1 MSRLLRIGELAHLA
15 GVSTRTVD
23 FYTGLGLIEP
33 AERTAGNFRLYS
45 SDCADRIAAIKAL
58 EANGVSLADM
68 AGALGSGGGDLA
80 GDLPGQLSQLQIDL
94 DTLREAAAHS
104 GPAAHQLLLA
114 LTARL
119 QSLITTAIE
128 VTGNLPPM

>member
-1 MSRLLRIGELAHLA
+1 MSRLLRIGELANLA

-33 AERTAGNFRLYS
+33 VERTAGNFRLYGA
-45 SDCADRIAAIKAL
+45 DCADRIAAIRAL
-58 EANGVSLADM
+58 EANGVSLSDM
-68 AGALGSGGGDLA
+68 AGALVTGTD
-80 GDLPGQLSQLQIDL
+80 DLPGRLTQLQVDL
-94 DTLREAAAHS
+94 DTLQEAAAHT

-128 VTGNLPPM
+128 VTASLPPI

>member
-1 MSRLLRIGELAHLA
+1 MSKLLRIGELANQA

-23 FYTGLGLIEP
+23 FYTGLGLIES
-33 AERTAGNFRLYS
+33 AERTAGNFRLYDAS
-45 SDCADRIAAIKAL
+45 CIERIAAIKAL

-68 AGALGSGGGDLA
+68 AGALERGA
-80 GDLPGQLSQLQIDL
+80 GDLTGQLSQVQGDIDL
-94 DTLREAAAHS
+94 LREAALHA

-119 QSLITTAIE
+119 QSLVHTAIE
-128 VTGNLPPM
+128 LTQNLPPLGG

>member
-1 MSRLLRIGELAHLA
+1 MSRLLRIGELASQA

-23 FYTGLGLIEP
+23 FYTGLGLIES
-33 AERTAGNFRLYS
+33 AQRTAGNFRLYDAS
-45 SDCADRIAAIKAL
+45 CVERIAAIKVL

-68 AGALGSGGGDLA
+68 AEALERGV
-80 GDLPGQLSQLQIDL
+80 GDLPGQLSQVQGDL
-94 DTLREAAAHS
+94 ETLREAALHA

-119 QSLITTAIE
+119 QSLIHTAIE
-128 VTGNLPPM
+128 LTNNLPPLGG

>member
-1 MSRLLRIGELAHLA
+1 MSRLLRIGELANRA

-33 AERTAGNFRLYS
+33 SERTAGNFRLY
-45 SDCADRIAAIKAL
+45 DPECVERIVAIKAL

-68 AGALGSGGGDLA
+68 AGALVPGKD
-80 GDLPGQLSQLQIDL
+80 DLPGQLSQLQIDL
-94 DTLREAAAHS
+94 DTLREAAVHT
-104 GPAAHQLLLA
+104 GPAAHQLLLV

-119 QSLITTAIE
+119 QSLIATAIE
-128 VTGNLPPM
+128 VTNGLPPM

>member
-1 MSRLLRIGELAHLA
+1 MSRLLRIGELANLS

-23 FYTGLGLIEP
+23 FYTGLGLIE
-33 AERTAGNFRLYS
+33 ATQRTAGNFRLY
-45 SDCADRIAAIKAL
+45 DPGCVERIAAIKVL

-68 AGALGSGGGDLA
+68 ADALRRGAGDLA
-80 GDLPGQLSQLQIDL
+80 VQLSQVQGDL
-94 DTLREAAAHS
+94 ETLKEAAVHA

-119 QSLITTAIE
+119 QSLISTAID
-128 VTGNLPPM
+128 VTNSLPPL

>member
-1 MSRLLRIGELAHLA
+1 MSKLLRIGELANQA

-23 FYTGLGLIEP
+23 FYTGLGLIES
-33 AERTAGNFRLYS
+33 AERTAGNFRLYDAS
-45 SDCADRIAAIKAL
+45 CIERIAAIKAL

-68 AGALGSGGGDLA
+68 ADALERGA
-80 GDLPGQLSQLQIDL
+80 GDLTGQLSQVQGDIE
-94 DTLREAAAHS
+94 TLREAAVHA

-119 QSLITTAIE
+119 QSLVHTAIE
-128 VTGNLPPM
+128 LTQNLPPLGG

>member
-1 MSRLLRIGELAHLA
+1 MSRLLRIGELANLA

-45 SDCADRIAAIKAL
+45 TDCIDRIAAIRVL

-68 AGALGSGGGDLA
+68 AVALVPGAD
-80 GDLPGQLSQLQIDL
+80 DLPGQLTQLQVDL

-119 QSLITTAIE
+119 QSLIATAIE
-128 VTGNLPPM
+128 VTASLPPI

>member
-1 MSRLLRIGELAHLA
+1 MSRLLRIGELANQA

-23 FYTGLGLIEP
+23 FYTGLGLIESTQ
-33 AERTAGNFRLYS
+33 RTAGNFRLYDPS
-45 SDCADRIAAIKAL
+45 CVERIAAIKVL

-68 AGALGSGGGDLA
+68 ATALDRGA
-80 GDLPGQLSQLQIDL
+80 GDLTNQLSQVQGDL
-94 DTLREAAAHS
+94 EQLRAAALDA

-119 QSLITTAIE
+119 QSLIHTAIE
-128 VTGNLPPM
+128 LTNNLPMG

>member
-1 MSRLLRIGELAHLA
+1 MSRLLRIGELANLA

-23 FYTGLGLIEP
+23 FYTGLGLIE
-33 AERTAGNFRLYS
+33 AAQRTAGNFRLYDAS
-45 SDCADRIAAIKAL
+45 CVDRIAAIKVL

-68 AGALGSGGGDLA
+68 AGALERGVGDQAGQLVQVQGDLE
-80 GDLPGQLSQLQIDL
+80 
-94 DTLREAAAHS
+94 TLREAVVHA

-119 QSLITTAIE
+119 QSLIATAIDL
-128 VTGNLPPM
+128 TNNLPPM

>member
-1 MSRLLRIGELAHLA
+1 LRIGELANLA

-23 FYTGLGLIEP
+23 FYTGLGLIEA
-33 AERTAGNFRLYS
+33 AERTAGNFRLYDRS
-45 SDCADRIAAIKAL
+45 CVERIAAIKVL

-68 AGALGSGGGDLA
+68 AGVLERGTGDLA
-80 GDLPGQLSQLQIDL
+80 GQLSRVQGDL
-94 DTLREAAAHS
+94 ETLREAAVNA

-119 QSLITTAIE
+119 QSLIATAIE
-128 VTGNLPPM
+128 LANSLP

>member
-1 MSRLLRIGELAHLA
+1 MSRLLRIGELANAA

-23 FYTGLGLIEP
+23 FYTGLGLID
-33 AERTAGNFRLYS
+33 AARRTAGNFRLYDAS
-45 SDCADRIAAIKAL
+45 CIERIATIKVL

-68 AGALGSGGGDLA
+68 AGALERGVGDLA
-80 GDLPGQLSQLQIDL
+80 GQLSQVQGDL
-94 DTLREAAAHS
+94 ETLREAAVHA

-119 QSLITTAIE
+119 QSLIATAIDL
-128 VTGNLPPM
+128 TNNLPPM

>member
-1 MSRLLRIGELAHLA
+1 MSRLLRIGELANLA

-45 SDCADRIAAIKAL
+45 ADCVDRISAIRAL

-68 AGALGSGGGDLA
+68 AVALVPGA
-80 GDLPGQLSQLQIDL
+80 GDLPDRLSQLQVDL

-119 QSLITTAIE
+119 QSLIATAIE
-128 VTGNLPPM
+128 VTAGLPPI

>member
-1 MSRLLRIGELAHLA
+1 VSRLLRIGELANQA

-23 FYTGLGLIEP
+23 FYTGLGLIES
-33 AERTAGNFRLYS
+33 AERTAGNFRLYDAS
-45 SDCADRIAAIKAL
+45 CVERIAAIRVL

-68 AGALGSGGGDLA
+68 AGALERGA
-80 GDLPGQLSQLQIDL
+80 GDLTGQLSQVQGDLETLQQ
-94 DTLREAAAHS
+94 AAVHA

-119 QSLITTAIE
+119 QSLIDTAIE
-128 VTGNLPPM
+128 LANNLPPLT

>member
-1 MSRLLRIGELAHLA
+1 MSRLLRIGELANLA

-23 FYTGLGLIEP
+23 FYTGLGLLEP

-45 SDCADRIAAIKAL
+45 ADCVDRIVAIRAL

-68 AGALGSGGGDLA
+68 AMALGPGT
-80 GDLPGQLSQLQIDL
+80 GDLPGQLSQLQVDL

-128 VTGNLPPM
+128 VTGSLPPM

>member
-1 MSRLLRIGELAHLA
+1 VSRLLRIGELANLA

-45 SDCADRIAAIKAL
+45 ADCIDRIAAIRAL

-68 AGALGSGGGDLA
+68 AGALVPGK
-80 GDLPGQLSQLQIDL
+80 GDLPGQLTQLQVDL

-119 QSLITTAIE
+119 QSLIATAIE
-128 VTGNLPPM
+128 VTGSLPPM

>member
-1 MSRLLRIGELAHLA
+1 VSRLLRIGELANAA

-23 FYTGLGLIEP
+23 FYTGLGLID
-33 AERTAGNFRLYS
+33 AARRTAGNFRLYDAS
-45 SDCADRIAAIKAL
+45 CIERIATIKVL

-68 AGALGSGGGDLA
+68 AGALERGVGDLA
-80 GDLPGQLSQLQIDL
+80 GQLSQVQGDL
-94 DTLREAAAHS
+94 ETLREAAVHA

-119 QSLITTAIE
+119 QSLIATAIDL
-128 VTGNLPPM
+128 TNNLPPM

>member
-1 MSRLLRIGELAHLA
+1 MSRLLRIGELANLA

-45 SDCADRIAAIKAL
+45 GDCVDRIIAIKAL

-68 AGALGSGGGDLA
+68 AVALGPGK
-80 GDLPGQLSQLQIDL
+80 GDLPGQLSKLQVDL

-128 VTGNLPPM
+128 VTGSLPPM

>member
-1 MSRLLRIGELAHLA
+1 MSRLLRIGELANLA

-23 FYTGLGLIEP
+23 FYTGLGLIES
-33 AERTAGNFRLYS
+33 AGRTAGNFRLYS
-45 SDCADRIAAIKAL
+45 ADCVDRIAAIKVL

-68 AGALGSGGGDLA
+68 AEALGPGK
-80 GDLPGQLSQLQIDL
+80 GDLPSQLSQLQIDL

-114 LTARL
+114 LTSRL
-119 QSLITTAIE
+119 QSLIATAIE
-128 VTGNLPPM
+128 VTSNLPPM

>member
-1 MSRLLRIGELAHLA
+1 MSRLLRIGELANLA

-45 SDCADRIAAIKAL
+45 ADCIDRIAAIRAL

-68 AGALGSGGGDLA
+68 AVALVPGK
-80 GDLPGQLSQLQIDL
+80 GDLPGQLTQLQVDL

-119 QSLITTAIE
+119 QSLIATAIE
-128 VTGNLPPM
+128 VTGSLPPM

>member
-1 MSRLLRIGELAHLA
+1 MSRLLRIGELANLA

-23 FYTGLGLIEP
+23 FYTGLGLIE
-33 AERTAGNFRLYS
+33 AAQRTAGNFRLYDAS
-45 SDCADRIAAIKAL
+45 CVDRIAAIKVL

-68 AGALGSGGGDLA
+68 AGALERGVGDLA
-80 GDLPGQLSQLQIDL
+80 GQLVQVQGDLE
-94 DTLREAAAHS
+94 TLREAVVHA

-119 QSLITTAIE
+119 QSLIATAIDL
-128 VTGNLPPM
+128 TNNLPPM

>member
-1 MSRLLRIGELAHLA
+1 MSRLLRIGELANQA

-23 FYTGLGLIEP
+23 FYTGLGLIES
-33 AERTAGNFRLYS
+33 AERTAGNFRLYDAS
-45 SDCADRIAAIKAL
+45 CVERIAAIRVL

-68 AGALGSGGGDLA
+68 AGALERGA
-80 GDLPGQLSQLQIDL
+80 GDLTGQLSQVQGDLETLQQ
-94 DTLREAAAHS
+94 AAVHA

-119 QSLITTAIE
+119 QSLIDTAIE
-128 VTGNLPPM
+128 LANNLPPLT

>member
-1 MSRLLRIGELAHLA
+1 VSRLLRIGELANLA

-45 SDCADRIAAIKAL
+45 ADCIDRIAAIRAL

-68 AGALGSGGGDLA
+68 AGALVPGK
-80 GDLPGQLSQLQIDL
+80 GDLPGQLSQLQVDL

-119 QSLITTAIE
+119 QSLIATAIE
-128 VTGNLPPM
+128 VTGSLPPM

>member
-1 MSRLLRIGELAHLA
+1 MSKLLRIGELANQA

-23 FYTGLGLIEP
+23 FYTGLGLIEST
-33 AERTAGNFRLYS
+33 ERTAGNFRLYDAS
-45 SDCADRIAAIKAL
+45 CIERIAAIKAL

-68 AGALGSGGGDLA
+68 AGALERGAGVADLT
-80 GDLPGQLSQLQIDL
+80 GQLSQVQGDIE
-94 DTLREAAAHS
+94 TLREAAATA

-119 QSLITTAIE
+119 QSLVHTAIE
-128 VTGNLPPM
+128 LTQNLPPLG

>member
-1 MSRLLRIGELAHLA
+1 MSRLLRIGELANLA

-45 SDCADRIAAIKAL
+45 AGCVDKIAAIRVL
-58 EANGVSLADM
+58 EANGVSLSDM
-68 AGALGSGGGDLA
+68 AVALAPGK
-80 GDLPGQLSQLQIDL
+80 GDLPGQLTQLQGDL
-94 DTLREAAAHS
+94 DTLREAAAQS

-114 LTARL
+114 LTARV

-128 VTGNLPPM
+128 VTSSLPPI